1 MHPLLNDY
9 AQYHRDPRNRIM
21 HEIGIPL
28 IVLGVA
34 ALMRLAHIGLLD
46 LALVA
51 VVATSIYYIRLAGTL
66 AVPAIL
72 GLFAIYVVSLFVA
85 WPWALAVFFIGWAF
99 QFIGHAYEGKSPAFL
114 TNLVH
119 LLIGPLWIGV
129 ILTHREA

>member
-9 AQYHRDPRNRIM
+9 ARYHRDPRNRIM

-28 IVLGVA
+28 IVLGIA
-34 ALMRLAHIGLLD
+34 SLMRLAHIGLLD

-51 VVATSIYYIRLAGTL
+51 VLATSIYYIRLVGTL
-66 AVPAIL
+66 AIPAIW
-72 GLFAIYVVSLFVA
+72 GLFAIYVASLFVS
-85 WPWALAVFFIGWAF
+85 WPWALAAFFIGWVF

>member
-1 MHPLLNDY
+1 MHPLLDDY
-9 AQYHRDPRNRIM
+9 AGYHRDRRNRVM

-34 ALMRLAHIGLLD
+34 ALMRLAHVGLLD

-51 VVATSIYYIRLAGTL
+51 VVATSIYYIRLVGTL

-72 GLFAIYVVSLFVA
+72 GLFAIYVLSLFVS
-85 WPWALAVFFIGWAF
+85 WPWAIGAFLAGWVF
-99 QFIGHAYEGKSPAFL
+99 QFVGHAYEGKSPAFL

-129 ILTHREA
+129 ILTRREA